1 MLKTSVLITA
11 FKQFN
16 VLNQTLKL
24 SSLQSRTNRHDSV
37 NLSRE
42 FHFSLPRMKLEDRR
56 KMLLSMPKKDEG
68 TEGESSIFIDSIK
81 SQDDMFPNEDTPNM
95 LFNGI
100 PFKEVPICNIRSS
113 RNNTIMTL
121 TDPKTGLT
129 RVIRSCGIEGFKNTR
144 KGTNVAAQAT
154 ALTFSSILLERGVKT
169 VRVVVRGTGPGRMS
183 AIKGLQLGGLNIIS
197 VSDTTPVSFNP
208 PRPPRPRS
216 L

>member
-1 MLKTSVLITA
+1 
-11 FKQFN
+11 
-16 VLNQTLKL
+16 
-24 SSLQSRTNRHDSV
+24 
-37 NLSRE
+37 
-42 FHFSLPRMKLEDRR
+42 
-56 KMLLSMPKKDEG
+56 
-68 TEGESSIFIDSIK
+68 
-81 SQDDMFPNEDTPNM
+81 MFPNEDTPNT

-121 TDPKTGLT
+121 TDPKTGMPKI
-129 RVIRSCGIEGFKNTR
+129 IRSCGVEGFKNTR

-154 ALTFSSILLERGVKT
+154 ALTFSSLVLGKGVKT